1 MEDYLERRIEKARVE
16 RKIISDIF
24 SGKINIPPPK
34 YRNAEDLEKIKK

>member
-24 SGKINIPPPK
+24 SGKIK
-34 YRNAEDLEKIKK
+34 YPAS